1 MMRKSFLTEQELA
14 LGCARSDRDAQAE
27 LYTRYAGGLYALCL
41 RYIEDREEAR
51 DVMHDAMI
59 KAMDNFKS
67 FRYAGEGSINAWISR
82 ISINMAIDRLK
93 ESSRFRQIPIE
104 QVSGEEIENALEPDA
119 ESVRSVPVDVLDG
132 FIASLPPVQRTIF
145 NMYCID
151 GFSHRE
157 IAKVLGIT
165 ERGSTSI
172 MAKAR
177 ATVKNALMSYL
188 NKTGQ

>member
-1 MMRKSFLTEQELA
+1 MRKSFLTEQELA

>member
-1 MMRKSFLTEQELA
+1 MRKSFLTEQELA

-82 ISINMAIDRLK
+82 IAVNMAIDRLK
-93 ESSRFRQIPIE
+93 ESSRFRQIPLE

-151 GFSHRE
+151 GFSHKE

-177 ATVKNALMSYL
+177 ASVKKAILSYL

>member
-1 MMRKSFLTEQELA
+1 MRKSFLTEQELA

-27 LYTRYAGGLYALCL
+27 LYTRYAGSLYALCL

-51 DVMHDAMI
+51 DLMHDAMI
-59 KAMDNFKS
+59 KAMDKFKS
-67 FRYAGEGSINAWISR
+67 FRYAGDGSINAWLSR
-82 ISINMAIDRLK
+82 IAVNMAIDRLK
-93 ESSRFRQIPIE
+93 ENSRFRQIPLE

-119 ESVRSVPVDVLDG
+119 ESVRSVPDDVLDG
-132 FIASLPPVQRTIF
+132 IIASLPPVQRTIF

-151 GFSHRE
+151 GFSHKE
-157 IAKVLGIT
+157 IAGKLGIT

-177 ATVKNALMSYL
+177 ASVKNALMSYL